1 MITVEKLEKGTY
13 FDDAFKISFR
23 YDPTTV
29 AKVKELAERRYLPE
43 DRAWEIP
50 AHELPALIEKVG
62 LSNIKSEEAVVQA
75 LNTKEIE
82 DKREATQERLKG
94 IKPVRDFD
102 FKTAP
107 LPHQIEAFNYG
118 MEKNSLLI
126 GDEQGLGKTKE
137 SIDICVARKKEL
149 IKTLIVC
156 GVNSV
161 KYNWEKEIQ
170 IHSNEGCVMVDGK
183 TMDVRVQQLN
193 DWYRGSS
200 YFGVIN
206 IETYT
211 VTLTDEDGTVTTI
224 KVGNATGNDYYATVD
239 DTEKVYTIPAT
250 SLDDI
255 QTELDQIAQLDTY
268 PSIGSGNLKKEV
280 ITQNGETTTY
290 DSENENQAEDVAAVA
305 GGLGAV
311 KLSEAADY
319 SVDDADLAGYGLDAT
334 SRITV
339 EVTYTS
345 DDEDQTMTLYIGG
358 ENGSGDRY
366 VMINDSRI
374 VYLISDEI
382 CKNILN
388 Q

>member
-1 MITVEKLEKGTY
+1 MKKKKGPVILIGVLVLLLILYFALSTWNKKQDSKEETVKVTDLKTSEITGVKYDLGTGEMNFEKDGDTWYYTADKDFPLRQSYPKTV
-13 FDDAFKISFR
+13 DDAMGQLSADR
-23 YDPTTV
+23 
-29 AKVKELAERRYLPE
+29 ELE
-43 DRAWEIP
+43 DAD
-50 AHELPALIEKVG
+50 ALEEYG
-62 LSNIKSEEAVVQA
+62 L
-75 LNTKEIE
+75 
-82 DKREATQERLKG
+82 DH
-94 IKPVRDFD
+94 P
-102 FKTAP
+102 
-107 LPHQIEAFNYG
+107 
-118 MEKNSLLI
+118 
-126 GDEQGLGKTKE
+126 
-137 SIDICVARKKEL
+137 
-149 IKTLIVC
+149 
-156 GVNSV
+156 
-161 KYNWEKEIQ
+161 
-170 IHSNEGCVMVDGK
+170 
-183 TMDVRVQQLN
+183 
-193 DWYRGSS
+193 
-200 YFGVIN
+200 
-206 IETYT
+206 TYT

-345 DDEDQTMTLYIGG
+345 DAKDQTMTLYIGG

-366 VMINDSRI
+366 VMMNDSRI

-382 CKNILN
+382 CNNILN

>member
-1 MITVEKLEKGTY
+1 MKKKKGPLILIGVLVLLLILYFALSIWNKKQDSKEEETVKVTDLKTSEITGVKYDLGTGEMNFEKDGDTWYYTADKDFPLRQSYPK
-13 FDDAFKISFR
+13 
-23 YDPTTV
+23 TV
-29 AKVKELAERRYLPE
+29 ADAMGLLSADRELE
-43 DRAWEIP
+43 DAD
-50 AHELPALIEKVG
+50 ALEEYG
-62 LSNIKSEEAVVQA
+62 L
-75 LNTKEIE
+75 
-82 DKREATQERLKG
+82 DH
-94 IKPVRDFD
+94 P
-102 FKTAP
+102 
-107 LPHQIEAFNYG
+107 
-118 MEKNSLLI
+118 
-126 GDEQGLGKTKE
+126 
-137 SIDICVARKKEL
+137 
-149 IKTLIVC
+149 
-156 GVNSV
+156 
-161 KYNWEKEIQ
+161 
-170 IHSNEGCVMVDGK
+170 
-183 TMDVRVQQLN
+183 
-193 DWYRGSS
+193 
-200 YFGVIN
+200 
-206 IETYT
+206 TYT

-290 DSENENQAEDVAAVA
+290 DSENEDQAEDVAAVA
-305 GGLGAV
+305 GGLGAAT
-311 KLSEAADY
+311 LSEIADY
-319 SVDDADLAGYGLDAT
+319 SVDDADLAGYGLDDT

-339 EVTYTS
+339 EVTYTG
-345 DDEDQTMTLYIGG
+345 DDKDQTMTLYIGG

>member
-1 MITVEKLEKGTY
+1 MKKKKGPLILISVLVLLLILYFALSTWNKKQDSKEEETVKVTDLKTSEITGVKYDLGTGEMNFEKDGDTWYYTADKDFPLRQSYLK
-13 FDDAFKISFR
+13 
-23 YDPTTV
+23 TV
-29 AKVKELAERRYLPE
+29 ADAMGQLSADRELE
-43 DRAWEIP
+43 DAD
-50 AHELPALIEKVG
+50 ALEEYG
-62 LSNIKSEEAVVQA
+62 L
-75 LNTKEIE
+75 
-82 DKREATQERLKG
+82 DH
-94 IKPVRDFD
+94 P
-102 FKTAP
+102 
-107 LPHQIEAFNYG
+107 
-118 MEKNSLLI
+118 
-126 GDEQGLGKTKE
+126 
-137 SIDICVARKKEL
+137 
-149 IKTLIVC
+149 
-156 GVNSV
+156 
-161 KYNWEKEIQ
+161 
-170 IHSNEGCVMVDGK
+170 
-183 TMDVRVQQLN
+183 
-193 DWYRGSS
+193 
-200 YFGVIN
+200 
-206 IETYT
+206 TYT

-280 ITQNGETTTY
+280 ITQNGETITY
-290 DSENENQAEDVAAVA
+290 DSENEDQEEDVAAVA

-319 SVDDADLAGYGLDAT
+319 SVDDVDLAGYGLDDT

-345 DDEDQTMTLYIGG
+345 DAKDQTMTLYIGG

-366 VMINDSRI
+366 VMMNDSKI

-382 CKNILN
+382 CNNILN

>member
-1 MITVEKLEKGTY
+1 MKKKKGPLILIGVLVLLLILYFALSIWNKKQDSKEEETVKVTDLKTSEITGVKYDLGTGEMNFEKDGDTWYYTADKDFPLRQSYPK
-13 FDDAFKISFR
+13 
-23 YDPTTV
+23 TV
-29 AKVKELAERRYLPE
+29 ADAMGRLSADRELE
-43 DRAWEIP
+43 DAD
-50 AHELPALIEKVG
+50 ALEEYG
-62 LSNIKSEEAVVQA
+62 L
-75 LNTKEIE
+75 
-82 DKREATQERLKG
+82 DH
-94 IKPVRDFD
+94 P
-102 FKTAP
+102 
-107 LPHQIEAFNYG
+107 
-118 MEKNSLLI
+118 
-126 GDEQGLGKTKE
+126 
-137 SIDICVARKKEL
+137 
-149 IKTLIVC
+149 
-156 GVNSV
+156 
-161 KYNWEKEIQ
+161 
-170 IHSNEGCVMVDGK
+170 
-183 TMDVRVQQLN
+183 
-193 DWYRGSS
+193 
-200 YFGVIN
+200 
-206 IETYT
+206 TYT

-239 DTEKVYTIPAT
+239 DTEKVYTIPET

-290 DSENENQAEDVAAVA
+290 DSENEDQAEDVAAVA

-311 KLSEAADY
+311 KLSEVADY
-319 SVDDADLAGYGLDAT
+319 SVNDAGLVDYGLDDT

-345 DDEDQTMTLYIGG
+345 DAKDQTMTLYIGG

>member
-1 MITVEKLEKGTY
+1 MKKKKGPLILIGVLVLLLILYIALSTWNKKQDSKEEETVKVTDLKTSEITGVKYDLGTGEMNFEKDGDTWYYTADKDFPLRQSYPK
-13 FDDAFKISFR
+13 
-23 YDPTTV
+23 TV
-29 AKVKELAERRYLPE
+29 ADAMGRLSADRELE
-43 DRAWEIP
+43 DAD
-50 AHELPALIEKVG
+50 ALEEYG
-62 LSNIKSEEAVVQA
+62 L
-75 LNTKEIE
+75 
-82 DKREATQERLKG
+82 DH
-94 IKPVRDFD
+94 P
-102 FKTAP
+102 
-107 LPHQIEAFNYG
+107 
-118 MEKNSLLI
+118 
-126 GDEQGLGKTKE
+126 
-137 SIDICVARKKEL
+137 
-149 IKTLIVC
+149 
-156 GVNSV
+156 
-161 KYNWEKEIQ
+161 
-170 IHSNEGCVMVDGK
+170 
-183 TMDVRVQQLN
+183 
-193 DWYRGSS
+193 
-200 YFGVIN
+200 
-206 IETYT
+206 TYT

-290 DSENENQAEDVAAVA
+290 DSENEDQAEDVAAVA

>member
-1 MITVEKLEKGTY
+1 MKVTDLKTSEITGVKYDLGTGEMNFEKDGDTWYYTVDKDFPLRQSYPK
-13 FDDAFKISFR
+13 
-23 YDPTTV
+23 TV
-29 AKVKELAERRYLPE
+29 ADAMGQLSADRELE
-43 DRAWEIP
+43 DTD
-50 AHELPALIEKVG
+50 ALEEYG
-62 LSNIKSEEAVVQA
+62 L
-75 LNTKEIE
+75 
-82 DKREATQERLKG
+82 DH
-94 IKPVRDFD
+94 P
-102 FKTAP
+102 
-107 LPHQIEAFNYG
+107 
-118 MEKNSLLI
+118 
-126 GDEQGLGKTKE
+126 
-137 SIDICVARKKEL
+137 
-149 IKTLIVC
+149 
-156 GVNSV
+156 
-161 KYNWEKEIQ
+161 
-170 IHSNEGCVMVDGK
+170 
-183 TMDVRVQQLN
+183 
-193 DWYRGSS
+193 
-200 YFGVIN
+200 
-206 IETYT
+206 TYT

-255 QTELDQIAQLDTY
+255 QTELDQITQLDTY

-319 SVDDADLAGYGLDAT
+319 SVDDADLAGYGLDDT

-366 VMINDSRI
+366 VMMNDSRI

-382 CKNILN
+382 CNNILN